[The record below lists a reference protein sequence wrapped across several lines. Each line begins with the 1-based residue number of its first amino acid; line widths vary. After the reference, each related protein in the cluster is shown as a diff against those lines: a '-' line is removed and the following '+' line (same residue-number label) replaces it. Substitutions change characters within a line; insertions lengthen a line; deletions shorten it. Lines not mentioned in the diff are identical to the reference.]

1 MLFNILSF
9 VFMIYMVIRIIS
21 LSKSN
26 KKNNKMIKIIR
37 SISDKDYVFEKTDEF
52 LAELPEEDVYQD
64 KVRIIKLWAHCYHG
78 VYEGFSKTLS
88 EIRVNKLFTYK
99 KNGPSIAQNED
110 SFFYLYLTIP
120 NILYRDGEVENRK
133 LIVAKMDEYE
143 DVLKDQLL
151 VNIAKA
157 CNKFYDGEG
166 DLGQAFFEKVLEGE
180 YGEFYY
186 NKQMIGF
193 YKNVC
198 GTMLTKIYEMHGETE
213 KYEEIKYM
221 AETFNKTHLGQR
233 WVKAI
238 GLTIEE
244 PAEETD
250 QEIIEN
256 EETDVEETVAVEEE
270 KKEEE

>member
-1 MLFNILSF
+1 MLFNILMY
-9 VFMIYMVIRIIS
+9 VFMAYMIVRVIL

-26 KKNNKMIKIIR
+26 KKNNKMINIIK
-37 SISDKDYVFEKTDEF
+37 SISDKDYVFEKTEEL

-78 VYEGFSKTLS
+78 MYEGFSDTLN
-88 EIRVNKLFTYK
+88 EIRVEKLVTYK
-99 KNGPSIAQNED
+99 KNRPSIAQNED

-120 NILYRDGEVENRK
+120 NILYKDKEEENRK
-133 LIVAKMDEYE
+133 QIIAKMKEYE
-143 DVLKDQLL
+143 DLLKDELL
-151 VNIAKA
+151 VHIAEA
-157 CNKFYDGEG
+157 CNMFYDNEG
-166 DLGQAFFEKVLEGE
+166 DLGQSFFEKVLEGD

-193 YKNVC
+193 YKNIC

-238 GLTIEE
+238 DLDIEE
-244 PAEETD
+244 TE
-250 QEIIEN
+250 QKIEN
-256 EETDVEETVAVEEE
+256 EEPVTEEDEAVSVTEDSEENS
-270 KKEEE
+270 EE